1 MNNRAYLMCHH
12 PEMLLAEQILIKSA
26 LSKNYPTLETL
37 SLTKLL
43 PNSEKVNGSITRVE
57 MGQQPVCIY
66 KKKKIGDCLFI
77 ALNFFFTFHNRG
89 CPQIEGVVHS

>member
-1 MNNRAYLMCHH
+1 MNNRACLMCHH
-12 PEMLLAEQILIKSA
+12 LEMLLAEQILIKSA

-66 KKKKIGDCLFI
+66 TKNKIKKSVTVCL
-77 ALNFFFTFHNRG
+77 LR
-89 CPQIEGVVHS
+89 